1 VLNPEHGENQNLAAA
16 GFSLRNF
23 LMDIRTLT
31 KISDYLWEI
40 PQQGQMNVPGR
51 IFASEKLIHEMDE
64 KVREQ
69 VTNVALLPGIQVAS
83 LAMPD
88 AHWGYGFP
96 IGGVAA
102 FDPDEGGIISM
113 GGVGFDISCGVRT
126 MKTGMTKRDVIPRLK
141 TLVDQFYNRVPAGV
155 GSEGLIRLSSG
166 QIDEMLLGGAQWA
179 VRKGYGIPDD
189 LQYIEEH
196 GRVEGA
202 EPGNVSEAAKQRQ
215 YREMGTLGSG
225 NHYLE
230 VQVVAEIYDEKAAL
244 AMGLHQD
251 DVLISVHCGSRGL
264 GHQIGTDALKN
275 LAYAVQKYRIN
286 IKDREL
292 ASAPINSPEGGK
304 YFGAMSAGINCAL
317 ANRQIITH
325 LVREIFTE
333 VYPEG
338 RVKMLY
344 DISHNTCKIEIHV
357 IHGKKKKVYVHR
369 KGATRAFGPGQMDL
383 PVEYKDI
390 GQPVLIGGTMGTSSY
405 ILAGTEEGMKQAFG
419 SACHGAGRS
428 MSRTQAKKTWHGRE
442 VVRELENR
450 GILIRGHSYSGIA
463 EEAPG
468 SYKDVSEVVDAAHY
482 ANLARKVARVRP
494 IACVKG

>member
-1 VLNPEHGENQNLAAA
+1 
-16 GFSLRNF
+16 
-23 LMDIRTLT
+23 MDIKLLN
-31 KISDYLWEI
+31 KINDYLWEI
-40 PQQGQMNVPGR
+40 PKQGQMNVPGR
-51 IFASEKLIHEMDE
+51 IFASEKLILEMDE

-69 VTNVALLPGIQVAS
+69 IINVAMLPGIQNGS

-102 FDPDEGGIISM
+102 FDPDQGGVISM

-126 MKTGMTKRDVIPRLK
+126 MKTGMSRRDVMPRLK
-141 TLVDQFYNRVPAGV
+141 TLADQFYNRVPAGV
-155 GSEGLIRLSSG
+155 GSEGLIRLTAG
-166 QIDEMLLGGAQWA
+166 QIDEMLLGGAEWA
-179 VRKGYGIPDD
+179 VRKGYGIQDD

-196 GRVEGA
+196 GRVDGA
-202 EPGNVSEAAKQRQ
+202 FPANVSPSAKQRQ

-230 VQVVAEIYDEKAAL
+230 VQVVAEIYDQNAAQ
-244 AMGLHQD
+244 AMGLNLD

-275 LAYAVQKYRIN
+275 LAYAIQKYKIN

-292 ASAPINSPEGGK
+292 ASAPINSAEGK
-304 YFGAMSAGINCAL
+304 FYFGAMSAGINCAL

-338 RVKMLY
+338 RIKMLY
-344 DISHNTCKIEIHV
+344 DISHNTCKVETHLID
-357 IHGKKKKVYVHR
+357 GKKKRLYVHR
-369 KGATRAFGPGQMDL
+369 KGATRAFGPGQIDL
-383 PVEYKDI
+383 PPEYKNI

-405 ILAGTEEGMKQAFG
+405 ILAGTEEGMQLSFG

-428 MSRTQAKKTWHGRE
+428 MSRTQAKKQWRARE
-442 VVRELENR
+442 VVRELEEQ

-468 SYKDVSEVVDAAHY
+468 SYKDVTEVVEAAHQ
-482 ANLARKVARVRP
+482 AKLARKVARVRP